1 MVNLVTVPGVELMRT
16 GKWNLSTG
24 EWECTPAEI
33 AAAIDA
39 HAKGILR
46 KPVIRLGHNDPRF
59 SGDPAVGW
67 LDNLRA
73 SADGQALIGDMVG
86 VPEWLAEILPS
97 AYPSRSIEG
106 LYDYT
111 APDGSSHEFV
121 LTGLALL
128 GATRPGVESL
138 QSLQDVARL
147 YDIAAAGQVGGKAIE
162 LIVGEGPHSDPQTF
176 TPTGSVEAADNPK
189 PYGDVKYA
197 DPKNGKYPIDTEE
210 HVRAAWSYINMP
222 KNQKGY
228 SPEELAQI
236 KDRIKTAAKKFGIKI
251 EASEASD
258 TERGPIVALP
268 EKLAEA
274 LGVDA
279 SADEET
285 ILAKIAELKEP
296 EPQQEPP
303 EEGTQPE
310 QVAASG
316 GVVNGLVQ
324 IEQAQLDELK
334 AAAQQGVEA
343 RARQIAED
351 DERTVMAA
359 IGQGKIAP
367 ARKDHWLAALKA
379 DREGTK
385 QVLASLAAGLIPTS
399 EIGHTG
405 VQGHVGSEGA
415 PDPEQQAKDYV
426 HDRIMASLGIP
437 TKKASVN

>member
-1 MVNLVTVPGVELMRT
+1 MVNLVTVPGVELMRV

-24 EWECTPAEI
+24 EWECTTKEI

-39 HAKGILR
+39 HNKGLLR

-73 SADGQALIGDMVG
+73 SEDGQALIGDMVG

-111 APDGSSHEFV
+111 APDGSEHEFV

-162 LIVGEGPHSDPQTF
+162 LTI
-176 TPTGSVEAADNPK
+176 EAADAPK

-197 DPKNGKYPIDTEE
+197 DPKNGKYPIDTAE
-210 HVRAAWSYINMP
+210 HVRAAWAYINMP
-222 KNQKGY
+222 KNQKDY
-228 SPEELAQI
+228 SAAELAQI
-236 KDRIKTAAKKFGIKI
+236 KDRIKAAAKKFGIKI
-251 EASEASD
+251 EAGEASE
-258 TERGPIVALP
+258 TEGGAIVALP
-268 EKLAEA
+268 EKVAEA
-274 LGVDA
+274 LGIDA
-279 SADEET
+279 SADEDT
-285 ILAKIAELKEP
+285 VLAKIAELKPPAPAAEPEP
-296 EPQQEPP
+296 EPQPAP
-303 EEGTQPE
+303 
-310 QVAASG
+310 VAAAA

-324 IEQAQLDELK
+324 IEQATLDELK
-334 AAAQQGVEA
+334 AAAAQGVEA
-343 RARQIAED
+343 RARQIAEE

-379 DREGTK
+379 DRDGTK
-385 QVLASLAAGLIPTS
+385 QVLASLAAGLIPVN
-399 EIGHTG
+399 EVGHQGVAGQIGF
-405 VQGHVGSEGA
+405 EGA
-415 PDPEQQAKDYV
+415 PDPEQQAKDYAHGRV
-426 HDRIMASLGIP
+426 MARLGFP
-437 TKKASVN
+437 TTKGSVN

>member
-1 MVNLVTVPGVELMRT
+1 MTVPGVELMRV

-24 EWECTPAEI
+24 EWECTTKEI

-39 HAKGILR
+39 HDKGLLR

-73 SADGQALIGDMVG
+73 SEDGQALIGDMVG

-111 APDGSSHEFV
+111 APDGSEHEFV

-162 LIVGEGPHSDPQTF
+162 LTI
-176 TPTGSVEAADNPK
+176 EAADAPK

-197 DPKNGKYPIDTEE
+197 DPKNGKYPIDTAE
-210 HVRAAWSYINMP
+210 HVRAAWAYINMP
-222 KNQKGY
+222 KNQKDY
-228 SPEELAQI
+228 SAAELAQI
-236 KDRIKTAAKKFGIKI
+236 KDRIKAAAKKFGIKI
-251 EASEASD
+251 EAGEASE
-258 TERGPIVALP
+258 TEGGAIVALP
-268 EKLAEA
+268 EKVAEA
-274 LGVDA
+274 LGIDA
-279 SADEET
+279 SADEDT
-285 ILAKIAELKEP
+285 VLAKIAELKPPAPAAEPEP
-296 EPQQEPP
+296 EPQPAP
-303 EEGTQPE
+303 
-310 QVAASG
+310 VAAAA

-324 IEQAQLDELK
+324 IEQATLDELK
-334 AAAQQGVEA
+334 AAAAQGVEA
-343 RARQIAED
+343 RARQIAEE

-379 DREGTK
+379 DRDGTK
-385 QVLASLAAGLIPTS
+385 QVLASLAAGLIPVN
-399 EIGHTG
+399 EVGHQGVAGQIGF
-405 VQGHVGSEGA
+405 EGA
-415 PDPEQQAKDYV
+415 PDPEQQAKDYAHGRV
-426 HDRIMASLGIP
+426 MARLGFP
-437 TKKASVN
+437 TTKGSVN

>member
-1 MVNLVTVPGVELMRT
+1 MNLVTVPGVELMRV

-24 EWECTPAEI
+24 EWECTTKEI

-39 HAKGILR
+39 HNKGLLR

-73 SADGQALIGDMVG
+73 SEDGQALIGDMVG

-111 APDGSSHEFV
+111 APDGSEHEFV

-162 LIVGEGPHSDPQTF
+162 LTI
-176 TPTGSVEAADNPK
+176 EAADAPK

-197 DPKNGKYPIDTEE
+197 DPKNGKYPIDTAE
-210 HVRAAWSYINMP
+210 HVRAAWAYINMP
-222 KNQKGY
+222 KNQKDY
-228 SPEELAQI
+228 SAAELAQI
-236 KDRIKTAAKKFGIKI
+236 KDRIKAAAKKFGIKI
-251 EASEASD
+251 EAGEASE
-258 TERGPIVALP
+258 TEGGAIVALP
-268 EKLAEA
+268 EKVAEA
-274 LGVDA
+274 LGIDA
-279 SADEET
+279 SADEDT
-285 ILAKIAELKEP
+285 VLAKIAELKPPAPAAEPEP
-296 EPQQEPP
+296 EPQPAP
-303 EEGTQPE
+303 
-310 QVAASG
+310 VAAAA

-324 IEQAQLDELK
+324 IEQATLDELK
-334 AAAQQGVEA
+334 AAAAQGVEA
-343 RARQIAED
+343 RARQIAEE

-379 DREGTK
+379 DRDGTK
-385 QVLASLAAGLIPTS
+385 QVLASLAAGLIPVN
-399 EIGHTG
+399 EVGHQGVAGQIGF
-405 VQGHVGSEGA
+405 EGA
-415 PDPEQQAKDYV
+415 PDPEQQAKDYAHGMV
-426 HDRIMASLGIP
+426 MARLGFP
-437 TKKASVN
+437 TTKGSVN

>member
-1 MVNLVTVPGVELMRT
+1 MTVPGVELMRV

-24 EWECTPAEI
+24 EWECTEKEI
-33 AAAIDA
+33 AAAIEA
-39 HAKGILR
+39 HEKGILR

-73 SADGQALIGDMVG
+73 SEDGQALIGDMVG

-111 APDGSSHEFV
+111 APDGSEHEFV

-162 LIVGEGPHSDPQTF
+162 LTI
-176 TPTGSVEAADNPK
+176 EAADAPK

-197 DPKNGKYPIDTEE
+197 DPKNGKYPIDTAE

-222 KNQKGY
+222 KNQKDY
-228 SPEELAQI
+228 SAAELAQI
-236 KDRIKTAAKKFGIKI
+236 KDRIKAAAKKFGIKI
-251 EASEASD
+251 EAGEASE
-258 TERGPIVALP
+258 TEGGAIVALP
-268 EKLAEA
+268 EKVAEA
-274 LGVDA
+274 LGIDA
-279 SADEET
+279 SADEDT
-285 ILAKIAELKEP
+285 VLAKIAELKPPAPAAEPEP
-296 EPQQEPP
+296 EPQPAP
-303 EEGTQPE
+303 
-310 QVAASG
+310 VAAAA

-324 IEQAQLDELK
+324 IEQATLDELK
-334 AAAQQGVEA
+334 AAAAQGVEA
-343 RARQIAED
+343 RARQIAEE

-379 DREGTK
+379 DRDGTK
-385 QVLASLAAGLIPTS
+385 QVLASLAAGLIPVN
-399 EIGHTG
+399 EVGHQGVAGQIGF
-405 VQGHVGSEGA
+405 EGA
-415 PDPEQQAKDYV
+415 PDPEQQAKDYAHGRV
-426 HDRIMASLGIP
+426 MARLGFP
-437 TKKASVN
+437 TTKGSVN

>member
-1 MVNLVTVPGVELMRT
+1 MVNLVTVPGIELMRV

-24 EWECTPAEI
+24 EWECTEREI

-39 HAKGILR
+39 HEKGLLR

-67 LDNLRA
+67 IDNLRA

-111 APDGSSHEFV
+111 APDGSEHEFV

-162 LIVGEGPHSDPQTF
+162 LTI
-176 TPTGSVEAADNPK
+176 EAADNPK

-236 KDRIKTAAKKFGIKI
+236 KARIKAAAKKFGIKI
-251 EASEASD
+251 EAAEASE
-258 TERGPIVALP
+258 TEEGGAVVALP
-268 EKLAEA
+268 DNVAEA
-274 LGVDA
+274 LGIDA
-279 SADEET
+279 AADEAT
-285 ILAKIAELKEP
+285 VLAKIAELKTAAPAAEP
-296 EPQQEPP
+296 EPDPAPTPEP
-303 EEGTQPE
+303 
-310 QVAASG
+310 VAAAAAAG
-316 GVVNGLVQ
+316 APGVVNGLVQ

-334 AAAQQGVEA
+334 AAAAQGVEA

-385 QVLASLAAGLIPTS
+385 QVLASLAAGLIPVN
-399 EIGHTG
+399 EVGHQGVAGQIGF
-405 VQGHVGSEGA
+405 EGA
-415 PDPEQQAKDYV
+415 PDPEQQAKDYAHGMV
-426 HDRIMASLGIP
+426 MARLGFP
-437 TKKASVN
+437 TTKGSVN

>member
-1 MVNLVTVPGVELMRT
+1 MVNLVTVPGVELMRV

-24 EWECTPAEI
+24 EWECTEREI

-39 HAKGILR
+39 HEKGLLR

-73 SADGQALIGDMVG
+73 SEDGQALIGDMVG

-111 APDGSSHEFV
+111 APDGSEHEFV

-147 YDIAAAGQVGGKAIE
+147 YDIAAAGHVGGKAIE
-162 LIVGEGPHSDPQTF
+162 LTI
-176 TPTGSVEAADNPK
+176 EAADAPK

-197 DPKNGKYPIDTEE
+197 DPKNGKYPIDTAE
-210 HVRAAWSYINMP
+210 HVRAAWAYINMP
-222 KNQKGY
+222 KNQKDY
-228 SPEELAQI
+228 SAAELAQI
-236 KDRIKTAAKKFGIKI
+236 KDRIKAAAKKFGIKI
-251 EASEASD
+251 EAGEASE
-258 TERGPIVALP
+258 TEGGAIVALP
-268 EKLAEA
+268 EKVAEA
-274 LGVDA
+274 LGIDA
-279 SADEET
+279 SADEDT
-285 ILAKIAELKEP
+285 VLAKIAELKPPAPAAEPEP
-296 EPQQEPP
+296 EPQPAP
-303 EEGTQPE
+303 
-310 QVAASG
+310 VAAAA

-324 IEQAQLDELK
+324 IEQATLDELK
-334 AAAQQGVEA
+334 AAAAQGVEA
-343 RARQIAED
+343 RARQIAEE

-379 DREGTK
+379 DRDGTK
-385 QVLASLAAGLIPTS
+385 QVLASLAAGLIPVN
-399 EIGHTG
+399 EVGHQGVAGQIGF
-405 VQGHVGSEGA
+405 EGA
-415 PDPEQQAKDYV
+415 PDPEQQAKDYAHGRV
-426 HDRIMASLGIP
+426 MARLGFP
-437 TKKASVN
+437 TTKGSVN

>member
-1 MVNLVTVPGVELMRT
+1 MNLVTVPGVELMRV

-24 EWECTPAEI
+24 EWECTEKEI
-33 AAAIDA
+33 AAAIEA
-39 HAKGILR
+39 HEKGILR

-73 SADGQALIGDMVG
+73 SEDGQALIGDMVG

-111 APDGSSHEFV
+111 APDGSEHEFV

-162 LIVGEGPHSDPQTF
+162 LTI
-176 TPTGSVEAADNPK
+176 EAADAPK

-197 DPKNGKYPIDTEE
+197 DPKNGKYPIDTAE

-222 KNQKGY
+222 KNQKDY
-228 SPEELAQI
+228 SAAELAQI
-236 KDRIKTAAKKFGIKI
+236 KDRIKAAAKKFGIKI
-251 EASEASD
+251 EAGEASE
-258 TERGPIVALP
+258 TEGGAIVALP
-268 EKLAEA
+268 EKVAEA
-274 LGVDA
+274 LGIDA
-279 SADEET
+279 SADEDT
-285 ILAKIAELKEP
+285 VLAKIAELKPPAPAAEPEP
-296 EPQQEPP
+296 EPQPAP
-303 EEGTQPE
+303 
-310 QVAASG
+310 VAAAA

-324 IEQAQLDELK
+324 IEQATLDELK
-334 AAAQQGVEA
+334 AAAAQGVEA
-343 RARQIAED
+343 RARQIAEE

-379 DREGTK
+379 DRDGTK
-385 QVLASLAAGLIPTS
+385 QVLASLAAGLIPVN
-399 EIGHTG
+399 EVGHQGVAGQIGF
-405 VQGHVGSEGA
+405 EGA
-415 PDPEQQAKDYV
+415 PDPEQQAKDYAHGRV
-426 HDRIMASLGIP
+426 MARLGFP
-437 TKKASVN
+437 TTKGSVN

>member
-1 MVNLVTVPGVELMRT
+1 MVNLVTVPGVELMRV

-24 EWECTPAEI
+24 EWECTTKEI

-39 HAKGILR
+39 HDKGLLR

-73 SADGQALIGDMVG
+73 SEDGQALIGDMVG

-111 APDGSSHEFV
+111 APDGSEHEFV

-162 LIVGEGPHSDPQTF
+162 LTI
-176 TPTGSVEAADNPK
+176 EAADAPK

-197 DPKNGKYPIDTEE
+197 DPKNGKYPIDTAE

-236 KDRIKTAAKKFGIKI
+236 KGRIKAAAKKFGIKI
-251 EASEASD
+251 EAGEASE
-258 TERGPIVALP
+258 TEGGAIVALP
-268 EKLAEA
+268 EKVAEA
-274 LGVDA
+274 LGIDA
-279 SADEET
+279 SADEDT
-285 ILAKIAELKEP
+285 VLAKIAELKPPAPAAEPEP
-296 EPQQEPP
+296 EPQPAP
-303 EEGTQPE
+303 
-310 QVAASG
+310 VAAAA

-324 IEQAQLDELK
+324 IEQATLDELK
-334 AAAQQGVEA
+334 AAAAQGVEA
-343 RARQIAED
+343 RARQIAEE

-379 DREGTK
+379 DRDGTK
-385 QVLASLAAGLIPTS
+385 QVLASLAAGLIPVN
-399 EIGHTG
+399 EVGHQGVAGQIGF
-405 VQGHVGSEGA
+405 EGA
-415 PDPEQQAKDYV
+415 PDPEQQAKDYAHGRV
-426 HDRIMASLGIP
+426 MARLGFP
-437 TKKASVN
+437 TTKGSVN

>member
-1 MVNLVTVPGVELMRT
+1 MTVPGVELMRV

-24 EWECTPAEI
+24 EWECTTKEI

-39 HAKGILR
+39 HDKGLLR

-73 SADGQALIGDMVG
+73 SEDGQALIGDMVG

-111 APDGSSHEFV
+111 APDGSEHEFV

-162 LIVGEGPHSDPQTF
+162 LTI
-176 TPTGSVEAADNPK
+176 EAADDPK

-197 DPKNGKYPIDTEE
+197 DPKNGKYPIDTAE

-222 KNQKGY
+222 KNQKDY
-228 SPEELAQI
+228 SAAELAQI
-236 KDRIKTAAKKFGIKI
+236 KDRIKAAAKKFGIKI
-251 EASEASD
+251 EAGEASE
-258 TERGPIVALP
+258 TEGGAIVALP
-268 EKLAEA
+268 EKVAEA
-274 LGVDA
+274 LGIDA
-279 SADEET
+279 SADEDT
-285 ILAKIAELKEP
+285 VLAKIAELKPPAPAAEPEP
-296 EPQQEPP
+296 EPQPAP
-303 EEGTQPE
+303 
-310 QVAASG
+310 VAAAA

-324 IEQAQLDELK
+324 IEQATLDELK
-334 AAAQQGVEA
+334 AAAAQGVEA
-343 RARQIAED
+343 RARQIAEE

-379 DREGTK
+379 DRDGTK
-385 QVLASLAAGLIPTS
+385 QVLASLAAGLIPVN
-399 EIGHTG
+399 EVGHQGVAGQIGF
-405 VQGHVGSEGA
+405 EGA
-415 PDPEQQAKDYV
+415 PDPEQQAKDYAHGRV
-426 HDRIMASLGIP
+426 MARLGFP
-437 TKKASVN
+437 TTKGSVN

>member
-1 MVNLVTVPGVELMRT
+1 MNLVTVPGVELMRV

-24 EWECTPAEI
+24 EWECTTKEI

-39 HAKGILR
+39 HNKGLLR

-73 SADGQALIGDMVG
+73 SEDGQALIGDMVG

-111 APDGSSHEFV
+111 APDGSEHEFV

-162 LIVGEGPHSDPQTF
+162 LTI
-176 TPTGSVEAADNPK
+176 EAADAPK

-197 DPKNGKYPIDTEE
+197 DPKNGKYPIDTAE
-210 HVRAAWSYINMP
+210 HVRAAWAYINMP
-222 KNQKGY
+222 KNQKDY
-228 SPEELAQI
+228 SAAELAQI
-236 KDRIKTAAKKFGIKI
+236 KDRIKAAAKKFGIKI
-251 EASEASD
+251 EAGEASE
-258 TERGPIVALP
+258 TEGGAIVALP
-268 EKLAEA
+268 EKVAEA
-274 LGVDA
+274 LGIDA
-279 SADEET
+279 SADEDT
-285 ILAKIAELKEP
+285 VLAKIAELKPPAPAAEPEP
-296 EPQQEPP
+296 EPQPAP
-303 EEGTQPE
+303 
-310 QVAASG
+310 VAAAA

-324 IEQAQLDELK
+324 IEQATLDELK
-334 AAAQQGVEA
+334 AAAAQGVEA
-343 RARQIAED
+343 RARQIAEE

-379 DREGTK
+379 DRDGTK
-385 QVLASLAAGLIPTS
+385 QVLASLAAGLIPVN
-399 EIGHTG
+399 EVGHQGVAGQIGF
-405 VQGHVGSEGA
+405 EGA
-415 PDPEQQAKDYV
+415 PDPEQQAKDYAHGMV
-426 HDRIMASLGIP
+426 MARLGLP
-437 TKKASVN
+437 TTKGSVN

>member
-1 MVNLVTVPGVELMRT
+1 MVNLVTVPGVELMRV

-24 EWECTPAEI
+24 EWECTEKEI
-33 AAAIDA
+33 AAAIEA
-39 HAKGILR
+39 HEKGILR

-73 SADGQALIGDMVG
+73 SEDGQALIGDMVG

-111 APDGSSHEFV
+111 APDGSEHEFV

-162 LIVGEGPHSDPQTF
+162 LTI
-176 TPTGSVEAADNPK
+176 EAADAPK

-197 DPKNGKYPIDTEE
+197 DPKNGKYPIDTAE
-210 HVRAAWSYINMP
+210 HVRAAWAYINMP
-222 KNQKGY
+222 KNQKDY
-228 SPEELAQI
+228 SAAELAQI
-236 KDRIKTAAKKFGIKI
+236 KDRIKAAAKKFGIKI
-251 EASEASD
+251 EAGEASE
-258 TERGPIVALP
+258 TEGGAIVALP
-268 EKLAEA
+268 EKVAEA
-274 LGVDA
+274 LGIDA
-279 SADEET
+279 SADEDT
-285 ILAKIAELKEP
+285 VLAKIAELKPPAPAAEPEP
-296 EPQQEPP
+296 EPQPAP
-303 EEGTQPE
+303 
-310 QVAASG
+310 VAAAA

-324 IEQAQLDELK
+324 IEQATLDELK
-334 AAAQQGVEA
+334 AAAAQGVEA
-343 RARQIAED
+343 RARQIAEE

-379 DREGTK
+379 DRDGTK
-385 QVLASLAAGLIPTS
+385 QVLASLAAGLIPVN
-399 EIGHTG
+399 EVGHQGVAGQIGF
-405 VQGHVGSEGA
+405 EGA
-415 PDPEQQAKDYV
+415 PDPEQQAKDYAHGMV
-426 HDRIMASLGIP
+426 MARLGFP
-437 TKKASVN
+437 TTKGSVN

>member
-1 MVNLVTVPGVELMRT
+1 MVNLVTVPGVELMRV

-24 EWECTPAEI
+24 EWECTTKEI
-33 AAAIDA
+33 AAAIEA
-39 HAKGILR
+39 HEKGILR

-73 SADGQALIGDMVG
+73 SEDGQALIGDMVG

-111 APDGSSHEFV
+111 APDGSEHEFV

-162 LIVGEGPHSDPQTF
+162 LTI
-176 TPTGSVEAADNPK
+176 EAADAPK

-197 DPKNGKYPIDTEE
+197 DPKNGKYPIDTAE

-222 KNQKGY
+222 KNQKDY
-228 SPEELAQI
+228 SAAELAQI
-236 KDRIKTAAKKFGIKI
+236 KDRIKAAAKKFGIKI
-251 EASEASD
+251 EAGEASE
-258 TERGPIVALP
+258 TEGGAIVALP
-268 EKLAEA
+268 EKVAEA
-274 LGVDA
+274 LGIDA
-279 SADEET
+279 SADEDT
-285 ILAKIAELKEP
+285 VLAKIAELKPPAPAAEPEP
-296 EPQQEPP
+296 EPQPAP
-303 EEGTQPE
+303 
-310 QVAASG
+310 VAAAA

-324 IEQAQLDELK
+324 IEQATLDELK
-334 AAAQQGVEA
+334 AAAAQGVEA
-343 RARQIAED
+343 RARQIAEE

-379 DREGTK
+379 DRDGTK
-385 QVLASLAAGLIPTS
+385 QVLASLAAGLIPVN
-399 EIGHTG
+399 EVGHQGVAGQIGF
-405 VQGHVGSEGA
+405 EGA
-415 PDPEQQAKDYV
+415 PDPEQQAKDYAHGRV
-426 HDRIMASLGIP
+426 MARLGFP
-437 TKKASVN
+437 TTKGSVN

>member
-1 MVNLVTVPGVELMRT
+1 MVNLVTVPGVELMRV

-24 EWECTPAEI
+24 EWECTEKEI
-33 AAAIDA
+33 AAAIEA
-39 HAKGILR
+39 HEKGILR

-73 SADGQALIGDMVG
+73 SEDGQALIGDMVG

-111 APDGSSHEFV
+111 APDGSEHEFV

-162 LIVGEGPHSDPQTF
+162 LTI
-176 TPTGSVEAADNPK
+176 EAADAPK

-197 DPKNGKYPIDTEE
+197 DPKNGKYPIDTAE

-222 KNQKGY
+222 KNQKDY
-228 SPEELAQI
+228 SAAELAQI
-236 KDRIKTAAKKFGIKI
+236 KDRIKAAAKKFGIKI
-251 EASEASD
+251 EAGEASE
-258 TERGPIVALP
+258 TEGGAIVALP
-268 EKLAEA
+268 EKVAEA
-274 LGVDA
+274 LGIDA
-279 SADEET
+279 SADEDT
-285 ILAKIAELKEP
+285 VLAKIAELKPPAPAAEPEP
-296 EPQQEPP
+296 EPQPAP
-303 EEGTQPE
+303 
-310 QVAASG
+310 VAAAA

-324 IEQAQLDELK
+324 IEQATLDELK
-334 AAAQQGVEA
+334 AAAAQGVEA
-343 RARQIAED
+343 RARQIAEE

-379 DREGTK
+379 DRDGTK
-385 QVLASLAAGLIPTS
+385 QVLASLAAGLIPVN
-399 EIGHTG
+399 EVGHQGVAGQIGF
-405 VQGHVGSEGA
+405 EGA
-415 PDPEQQAKDYV
+415 PDPEQQAKDYAHGRV
-426 HDRIMASLGIP
+426 MARLGFP
-437 TKKASVN
+437 TTKGSVN

>member
-1 MVNLVTVPGVELMRT
+1 MVNLVTVPGIELMRT

-24 EWECTPAEI
+24 DWECTDKEI

-39 HAKGILR
+39 HQKGLLR

-111 APDGSSHEFV
+111 APDGSEHDFV

-147 YDIAAAGQVGGKAIE
+147 YDIAAAAQVGGKAIE
-162 LIVGEGPHSDPQTF
+162 LTI
-176 TPTGSVEAADNPK
+176 EAAANPQ

-197 DPKNGKYPIDTEE
+197 DPKNGKYPIDTAD

-222 KNQKGY
+222 KNQKDY
-228 SPEELAQI
+228 SAEELAQI
-236 KDRIKTAAKKFGIKI
+236 KGRIKAAAKKFGIKI
-251 EASEASD
+251 EASEASE
-258 TERGPIVALP
+258 TEGGATVALP
-268 EKLAEA
+268 EKVAEA
-274 LGVDA
+274 LGIDA
-279 SADEET
+279 SADEDT
-285 ILAKIAELKEP
+285 VLAKIAELKPAAPAPEIEP
-296 EPQQEPP
+296 EAEPVAP
-303 EEGTQPE
+303 A
-310 QVAASG
+310 VAAAAG
-316 GVVNGLVQ
+316 AVNGVVQ
-324 IEQAQLDELK
+324 IEQAQLDQLV
-334 AAAQQGVEA
+334 AAAQAGQRAE
-343 RARQIAED
+343 ARQIAED

-367 ARKDHWLAALKA
+367 ARKQHWLASLRA

-385 QVLASLAAGLIPTS
+385 QVLASLAAGLVPVK
-399 EIGHTG
+399 EVGHQGVAGQIGF
-405 VQGHVGSEGA
+405 EGA
-415 PDPEQQAKDYV
+415 PDPEQQAKDYAHGRV
-426 HDRIMASLGIP
+426 MARLGFST
-437 TKKASVN
+437 TKGSVN

>member
-1 MVNLVTVPGVELMRT
+1 MVNLVTVPGVELMRV

-24 EWECTPAEI
+24 EWECTTKEI

-39 HAKGILR
+39 HDKGLLR

-73 SADGQALIGDMVG
+73 SEDGQALIGDMVG

-111 APDGSSHEFV
+111 APDGSEHEFV

-162 LIVGEGPHSDPQTF
+162 LTI
-176 TPTGSVEAADNPK
+176 EAADAPK

-197 DPKNGKYPIDTEE
+197 DPKNGKYPIDTAE

-236 KDRIKTAAKKFGIKI
+236 KGRIKAAAKKFGIKI
-251 EASEASD
+251 EAGEAS
-258 TERGPIVALP
+258 EIEGGAIVALP
-268 EKLAEA
+268 EKVAEA
-274 LGVDA
+274 LGIDA
-279 SADEET
+279 SADEDT
-285 ILAKIAELKEP
+285 VLAKIAELKPPAPAAEPEP
-296 EPQQEPP
+296 EPQPAP
-303 EEGTQPE
+303 
-310 QVAASG
+310 VAAAA

-324 IEQAQLDELK
+324 IEQATLDELK
-334 AAAQQGVEA
+334 AAAAQGVEA
-343 RARQIAED
+343 RARQIAEE

-379 DREGTK
+379 DRDGTK
-385 QVLASLAAGLIPTS
+385 QVLASLAAGLIPVN
-399 EIGHTG
+399 EVGHQGVAGQIGF
-405 VQGHVGSEGA
+405 EGA
-415 PDPEQQAKDYV
+415 PDPEQQAKDYAHGRV
-426 HDRIMASLGIP
+426 MARLGFP
-437 TKKASVN
+437 TTKGSVN

>member
-1 MVNLVTVPGVELMRT
+1 MVNLVTVPGVELMRV

-24 EWECTPAEI
+24 EWECTTKEI

-39 HAKGILR
+39 HDKGLLR

-73 SADGQALIGDMVG
+73 SEDGQALIGDMVG

-111 APDGSSHEFV
+111 APDGSEHEFV

-162 LIVGEGPHSDPQTF
+162 LTI
-176 TPTGSVEAADNPK
+176 EAADAPK

-197 DPKNGKYPIDTEE
+197 DPKNGKYPIDTAE

-222 KNQKGY
+222 KNQKDY
-228 SPEELAQI
+228 SAAELAQI
-236 KDRIKTAAKKFGIKI
+236 KDRIKAAAKKFGIKI
-251 EASEASD
+251 EAGEASE
-258 TERGPIVALP
+258 TEGGAIVALP
-268 EKLAEA
+268 EKVAEA
-274 LGVDA
+274 LGIDA
-279 SADEET
+279 SADEDT
-285 ILAKIAELKEP
+285 VLAKIAELKPPAPADEPEP
-296 EPQQEPP
+296 EPQPAP
-303 EEGTQPE
+303 
-310 QVAASG
+310 VAAAA

-324 IEQAQLDELK
+324 IEQATLDELK
-334 AAAQQGVEA
+334 AAAAQGVEA
-343 RARQIAED
+343 RARQIAEE

-379 DREGTK
+379 DRDGTK
-385 QVLASLAAGLIPTS
+385 QVLASLAAGLIPVN
-399 EIGHTG
+399 EVGHQGVAGQIGF
-405 VQGHVGSEGA
+405 EGA
-415 PDPEQQAKDYV
+415 PDPEQQAKDYAHGRV
-426 HDRIMASLGIP
+426 MARLGFP
-437 TKKASVN
+437 TTKGSVN

>member
-1 MVNLVTVPGVELMRT
+1 MVNLVTVPGVELMRV

-24 EWECTPAEI
+24 EWECTTKEI
-33 AAAIDA
+33 AAAIEA
-39 HAKGILR
+39 HEKGILR

-73 SADGQALIGDMVG
+73 SEDGQALIGDMVG

-111 APDGSSHEFV
+111 APDGSEHEFV

-162 LIVGEGPHSDPQTF
+162 LTI
-176 TPTGSVEAADNPK
+176 EAADAPK

-197 DPKNGKYPIDTEE
+197 DPKNGKYPIDTAE
-210 HVRAAWSYINMP
+210 HVRAAWAYINMP
-222 KNQKGY
+222 KNQKDY
-228 SPEELAQI
+228 SAAELAQI
-236 KDRIKTAAKKFGIKI
+236 KDRIKAAAKKFGIKI
-251 EASEASD
+251 EAGEASE
-258 TERGPIVALP
+258 TEGGAIVALP
-268 EKLAEA
+268 EKVAEA
-274 LGVDA
+274 LGIDA
-279 SADEET
+279 SADEDT
-285 ILAKIAELKEP
+285 VLAKIAELKPPAPAAEPEP
-296 EPQQEPP
+296 EPQPAP
-303 EEGTQPE
+303 
-310 QVAASG
+310 VAAAA

-324 IEQAQLDELK
+324 IEQATLDELK
-334 AAAQQGVEA
+334 AAAAQGVEA
-343 RARQIAED
+343 RARQIAEE

-379 DREGTK
+379 DRDGTK
-385 QVLASLAAGLIPTS
+385 QVLASLAAGLIPVN
-399 EIGHTG
+399 EVGHQGVAGQIGF
-405 VQGHVGSEGA
+405 EGA
-415 PDPEQQAKDYV
+415 PDPEQQAKDYAHGRV
-426 HDRIMASLGIP
+426 MARLGFP
-437 TKKASVN
+437 TTKGSVN

>member
-1 MVNLVTVPGVELMRT
+1 MVNLVTVPGIELMRT
-16 GKWNLSTG
+16 GKWDLSTG
-24 EWECTPAEI
+24 EWECTAKEI

-39 HAKGILR
+39 HDKGLLR

-73 SADGQALIGDMVG
+73 SEDGQALIGDMVG

-111 APDGSSHEFV
+111 APDGSEHDFV

-147 YDIAAAGQVGGKAIE
+147 YDIAAAAQVGGKAIE
-162 LIVGEGPHSDPQTF
+162 LT
-176 TPTGSVEAADNPK
+176 VEAATYRDRTTAKEPW
-189 PYGDVKYA
+189 GDVDYA
-197 DPKNGKYPIDTEE
+197 DPGFLDENDQPAEPGHGVKRYPLNDRD
-210 HVRAAWSYINMP
+210 HVKSAWDFINEKANAKLYTP
-222 KNQKGY
+222 TQ
-228 SPEELAQI
+228 LAHI
-236 KDRIKTAAKKFGIKI
+236 RSAIESAAKKFGITI
-251 EASEASD
+251 EAASASE
-258 TERGPIVALP
+258 TEGGAVVALP
-268 EKLAEA
+268 EKVAEA
-274 LGVDA
+274 LGIDA
-279 SADEET
+279 SADEDAV
-285 ILAKIAELKEP
+285 LAKIAELTPAAAP
-296 EPQQEPP
+296 ETAPAAAS
-303 EEGTQPE
+303 
-310 QVAASG
+310 VAAAAA

-334 AAAQQGVEA
+334 AAAAQGVEA

-359 IGQGKIAP
+359 ISQGKIAP

-379 DREGTK
+379 DRDGTK
-385 QVLASLAAGLIPTS
+385 QVLASLAAGLIPVA
-399 EIGHTG
+399 EVGHQG
-405 VQGHVGSEGA
+405 VAGHVSAEGA
-415 PDPEQQAKDYV
+415 PDSEQQAKEYANA
-426 HDRIMASLGIP
+426 RIMAALGIP
-437 TKKASVN
+437 TTKESN

>member
-1 MVNLVTVPGVELMRT
+1 MNLVTVPGVELMRV

-24 EWECTPAEI
+24 EWECTTKEI

-39 HAKGILR
+39 HNKGLLR

-73 SADGQALIGDMVG
+73 SEDGQALIGDMVG

-111 APDGSSHEFV
+111 APDGSEHEFV

-162 LIVGEGPHSDPQTF
+162 LTI
-176 TPTGSVEAADNPK
+176 EAADAPK

-197 DPKNGKYPIDTEE
+197 DPKNGKYPIDTAE
-210 HVRAAWSYINMP
+210 HVRAAWAYINMP
-222 KNQKGY
+222 KNQKDY
-228 SPEELAQI
+228 SAAELAQI
-236 KDRIKTAAKKFGIKI
+236 KDRIKAAAKKFGIKI
-251 EASEASD
+251 EAGEASE
-258 TERGPIVALP
+258 TEGGAIVALP
-268 EKLAEA
+268 EKVAEA
-274 LGVDA
+274 LGIDA
-279 SADEET
+279 SADEDT
-285 ILAKIAELKEP
+285 VLAKIAELKPPAPAAEPEP
-296 EPQQEPP
+296 EPQPAP
-303 EEGTQPE
+303 
-310 QVAASG
+310 VAAAA

-324 IEQAQLDELK
+324 IEQATLDELK
-334 AAAQQGVEA
+334 AAAAQGVEA
-343 RARQIAED
+343 RARQIAEE

-379 DREGTK
+379 DRDGTK
-385 QVLASLAAGLIPTS
+385 QVLASLAAGLIPVN
-399 EIGHTG
+399 EVGHQGVAGQIGF
-405 VQGHVGSEGA
+405 EGA
-415 PDPEQQAKDYV
+415 PDPEQQAKDYAHGRV
-426 HDRIMASLGIP
+426 MARLGFP
-437 TKKASVN
+437 TTKGSVN

>member
-1 MVNLVTVPGVELMRT
+1 MVNLVTVPGVELMRV

-24 EWECTPAEI
+24 EWECTEKEI
-33 AAAIDA
+33 AAAIEA
-39 HAKGILR
+39 HEKGILR

-73 SADGQALIGDMVG
+73 SEDGQALIGDMVG

-111 APDGSSHEFV
+111 APDGSEHEFV

-162 LIVGEGPHSDPQTF
+162 LTI
-176 TPTGSVEAADNPK
+176 EAADAPK

-197 DPKNGKYPIDTEE
+197 DPKNGKYPIDTAE

-222 KNQKGY
+222 KNQKDY
-228 SPEELAQI
+228 SAAELAQI
-236 KDRIKTAAKKFGIKI
+236 KDRIKAAAKKFGIKI
-251 EASEASD
+251 EAGEASE
-258 TERGPIVALP
+258 TEGGAIVALP
-268 EKLAEA
+268 EKVAEA
-274 LGVDA
+274 LGIDA
-279 SADEET
+279 SADEDT
-285 ILAKIAELKEP
+285 VLAKIAELKPPAPAAEPEP
-296 EPQQEPP
+296 EPQPAP
-303 EEGTQPE
+303 
-310 QVAASG
+310 VAAAA

-324 IEQAQLDELK
+324 IEQATLDELK
-334 AAAQQGVEA
+334 AAAAQGVEA
-343 RARQIAED
+343 RARQIAEE

-379 DREGTK
+379 DRDGTK
-385 QVLASLAAGLIPTS
+385 QVLASLAAGLIPVN
-399 EIGHTG
+399 EVGHQGVAGQIGF
-405 VQGHVGSEGA
+405 EGA
-415 PDPEQQAKDYV
+415 PDPEQQAKDYAHGRV
-426 HDRIMASLGIP
+426 MARLGLP
-437 TKKASVN
+437 TTKGSVN

>member
-1 MVNLVTVPGVELMRT
+1 VVNLVTVPGVELMRV

-24 EWECTPAEI
+24 EWECTTKEI

-39 HAKGILR
+39 HDKGLLR

-73 SADGQALIGDMVG
+73 SEDGQALIGDMVG

-111 APDGSSHEFV
+111 APDGSEHEFV

-162 LIVGEGPHSDPQTF
+162 LTI
-176 TPTGSVEAADNPK
+176 EAADAPK

-197 DPKNGKYPIDTEE
+197 DPKNGKYPIDTAE

-222 KNQKGY
+222 KNQKDY
-228 SPEELAQI
+228 SAAELAQI
-236 KDRIKTAAKKFGIKI
+236 KDRIKAAAKKFGIKI
-251 EASEASD
+251 EAGEASE
-258 TERGPIVALP
+258 TEGGAIVALP
-268 EKLAEA
+268 EKVAEA
-274 LGVDA
+274 LGIDA
-279 SADEET
+279 SADEDT
-285 ILAKIAELKEP
+285 VLAKIAELKPPAPAAEPEP
-296 EPQQEPP
+296 EPQPAP
-303 EEGTQPE
+303 
-310 QVAASG
+310 VAAAA

-324 IEQAQLDELK
+324 IEQATLDELK
-334 AAAQQGVEA
+334 AAAAQGVEA
-343 RARQIAED
+343 RARQIAEE

-379 DREGTK
+379 DRDGTK
-385 QVLASLAAGLIPTS
+385 QVLASLAAGLIPVN
-399 EIGHTG
+399 EVGHQGVAGQIGF
-405 VQGHVGSEGA
+405 EGA
-415 PDPEQQAKDYV
+415 PDPEQQAKDYAHGRV
-426 HDRIMASLGIP
+426 MARLGFP
-437 TKKASVN
+437 TTKGSVN

>member
-24 EWECTPAEI
+24 EWECTEKEI
-33 AAAIDA
+33 AAAIEA
-39 HAKGILR
+39 HEKGILR

-73 SADGQALIGDMVG
+73 SEDGRALIGDMVG

-111 APDGSSHEFV
+111 APDGSVHEFV

-147 YDIAAAGQVGGKAIE
+147 YDIAAAGRMGGKAIE
-162 LIVGEGPHSDPQTF
+162 LVIQGSDAPR
-176 TPTGSVEAADNPK
+176 

-197 DPKNGKYPIDTEE
+197 DPKNGKYPIDTAER
-210 HVRAAWSYINMP
+210 VRAAWAYINMP
-222 KNQKGY
+222 KNQKDY
-228 SPEELAQI
+228 SAAELAKI
-236 KDRIKTAAKKFGIKI
+236 KDRIKSAAKKFGIKI
-251 EASEASD
+251 SDDDDDDDGGKTEAATNSD
-258 TERGPIVALP
+258 TERGSIVALSP
-268 EKLAEA
+268 DIAEA
-274 LGVDA
+274 IGVDA
-279 SADEET
+279 SADEDT
-285 ILAKIAELKEP
+285 ILTKIAELK
-296 EPQQEPP
+296 QRADAAKV
-303 EEGTQPE
+303 T
-310 QVAASG
+310 ASG
-316 GVVNGLVQ
+316 ADNGLVQ

-334 AAAQQGVEA
+334 AAAAQGVEA
-343 RARQIAED
+343 RARQIAEE
-351 DERTVMAA
+351 DERIVMAA
-359 IGQGKIAP
+359 IQQGKIAP
-367 ARKDHWLAALKA
+367 ARKQHWLDSLRA

-385 QVLASLAAGLIPTS
+385 QVLESLAAGLIPTS
-399 EIGHTG
+399 EIGHQG
-405 VQGHVGSEGA
+405 VRGQVGFEAA
-415 PDPEQQAKDYV
+415 PDPEQEAKERV
-426 HDRIMASLGIP
+426 HARIMASLGIP

>member
-1 MVNLVTVPGVELMRT
+1 MVNLVTVPGVELMRV

-24 EWECTPAEI
+24 EWECTTKEI

-39 HAKGILR
+39 HDKGLLR

-73 SADGQALIGDMVG
+73 SEDGQALIGDMVG

-111 APDGSSHEFV
+111 APDGSEHEFV

-162 LIVGEGPHSDPQTF
+162 LTI
-176 TPTGSVEAADNPK
+176 EAADAPK

-197 DPKNGKYPIDTEE
+197 DPKNGKYPIDTAE
-210 HVRAAWSYINMP
+210 HVRAAWAYINMP
-222 KNQKGY
+222 KNQKDY
-228 SPEELAQI
+228 SAAELAQI
-236 KDRIKTAAKKFGIKI
+236 KDRIKAAAKKFGIKI
-251 EASEASD
+251 EAGEASE
-258 TERGPIVALP
+258 TEGGAIVALP
-268 EKLAEA
+268 EKVAEA
-274 LGVDA
+274 LGIDA
-279 SADEET
+279 SADEDT
-285 ILAKIAELKEP
+285 VLAKIAELKPPAPAAEPEP
-296 EPQQEPP
+296 EPQPAP
-303 EEGTQPE
+303 
-310 QVAASG
+310 VAAAA

-324 IEQAQLDELK
+324 IEQATLDELK
-334 AAAQQGVEA
+334 AAAAQGVEA
-343 RARQIAED
+343 RARQIAEE

-379 DREGTK
+379 DRDGTK
-385 QVLASLAAGLIPTS
+385 QVLASLAAGLIPVN
-399 EIGHTG
+399 EVGHQGVAGQIGF
-405 VQGHVGSEGA
+405 EGA
-415 PDPEQQAKDYV
+415 PDPEQQAKDYA
-426 HDRIMASLGIP
+426 HGMIMARLGFP
-437 TKKASVN
+437 TTKGSVN

>member
-1 MVNLVTVPGVELMRT
+1 MVNLVTVPGVELMRV

-24 EWECTPAEI
+24 EWECTTKEI

-39 HAKGILR
+39 HNKGLLR

-73 SADGQALIGDMVG
+73 SEDGQALIGDMVG

-111 APDGSSHEFV
+111 APDGSEHEFV

-162 LIVGEGPHSDPQTF
+162 LTI
-176 TPTGSVEAADNPK
+176 EAADAPK

-197 DPKNGKYPIDTEE
+197 DPKNGKYPIDTAE
-210 HVRAAWSYINMP
+210 HVRAAWAYINMP
-222 KNQKGY
+222 KNQKDY
-228 SPEELAQI
+228 SAAELAQI
-236 KDRIKTAAKKFGIKI
+236 KDRIKAAAKKFGIKI
-251 EASEASD
+251 EAGEASE
-258 TERGPIVALP
+258 TEGGAIVALP
-268 EKLAEA
+268 EKVAEA
-274 LGVDA
+274 LGIDA
-279 SADEET
+279 SADEDT
-285 ILAKIAELKEP
+285 VLAKIAELKPPAPAAEPEP
-296 EPQQEPP
+296 EPQPAP
-303 EEGTQPE
+303 
-310 QVAASG
+310 VAAAA

-324 IEQAQLDELK
+324 IEQATLDELK
-334 AAAQQGVEA
+334 AAAAQGVEA
-343 RARQIAED
+343 RARQIAEE

-379 DREGTK
+379 DRDGTK
-385 QVLASLAAGLIPTS
+385 QVLASLAAGLIPVN
-399 EIGHTG
+399 EVGHQGVAGQIGF
-405 VQGHVGSEGA
+405 EGA
-415 PDPEQQAKDYV
+415 PDPEQQAKDYAHGMV
-426 HDRIMASLGIP
+426 MARLGFP
-437 TKKASVN
+437 TTKGSVN

>member
-1 MVNLVTVPGVELMRT
+1 MVNLVTVPGVELMRV

-24 EWECTPAEI
+24 EWECTTKEI

-39 HAKGILR
+39 HDKGLLR

-73 SADGQALIGDMVG
+73 SEDGQALIGDMVG

-111 APDGSSHEFV
+111 APDGSEHEFV

-162 LIVGEGPHSDPQTF
+162 LTI
-176 TPTGSVEAADNPK
+176 EAADAPK

-197 DPKNGKYPIDTEE
+197 DPKNGKYPIDTAE
-210 HVRAAWSYINMP
+210 HVRAAWAYINMP
-222 KNQKGY
+222 KNQKDY
-228 SPEELAQI
+228 SAAELAQI
-236 KDRIKTAAKKFGIKI
+236 KDRIKAAAKKFGIKI
-251 EASEASD
+251 EAGEASE
-258 TERGPIVALP
+258 TEGGAIVALP
-268 EKLAEA
+268 EKVAEA
-274 LGVDA
+274 LGIDA
-279 SADEET
+279 SADEDT
-285 ILAKIAELKEP
+285 VLAKIAELKPPAPAAEPEP
-296 EPQQEPP
+296 EPQPAP
-303 EEGTQPE
+303 
-310 QVAASG
+310 VAAAA

-324 IEQAQLDELK
+324 IEQATLDELK
-334 AAAQQGVEA
+334 AAAAQGVEA
-343 RARQIAED
+343 RARQIAEE

-379 DREGTK
+379 DRDGTK
-385 QVLASLAAGLIPTS
+385 QVLASLAAGLIPVN
-399 EIGHTG
+399 EVGHQGVAGQIGF
-405 VQGHVGSEGA
+405 EGA
-415 PDPEQQAKDYV
+415 PDPEQQAKDYAHGMV
-426 HDRIMASLGIP
+426 MARLGLP
-437 TKKASVN
+437 TTKGSVN

>member
-1 MVNLVTVPGVELMRT
+1 MVNLVTVPGVELMRV

-24 EWECTPAEI
+24 EWECTEREI

-39 HAKGILR
+39 HEKGLLR

-73 SADGQALIGDMVG
+73 SEDGQALIGDMVG

-111 APDGSSHEFV
+111 APDGSEHEFV

-162 LIVGEGPHSDPQTF
+162 LTI
-176 TPTGSVEAADNPK
+176 EAADAPK

-197 DPKNGKYPIDTEE
+197 DPKNGKYPIDTAE
-210 HVRAAWSYINMP
+210 HVRAAWAYINMP
-222 KNQKGY
+222 KNQKDY
-228 SPEELAQI
+228 SAAELAQI
-236 KDRIKTAAKKFGIKI
+236 KDRIKAAAKKFGIKI
-251 EASEASD
+251 EAGEASE
-258 TERGPIVALP
+258 TEGGAIVALP
-268 EKLAEA
+268 EKVAEA
-274 LGVDA
+274 LGIDA
-279 SADEET
+279 SADEDT
-285 ILAKIAELKEP
+285 VLAKIAELKPPAPAAEPEP
-296 EPQQEPP
+296 EPQPAP
-303 EEGTQPE
+303 
-310 QVAASG
+310 VAAAA

-324 IEQAQLDELK
+324 IEQATLDELK
-334 AAAQQGVEA
+334 AAAAQGVEA
-343 RARQIAED
+343 RARQIAEE

-379 DREGTK
+379 DRDGTK
-385 QVLASLAAGLIPTS
+385 QVLASLAAGLIPVN
-399 EIGHTG
+399 EVGHQGVAGQIGF
-405 VQGHVGSEGA
+405 EGA
-415 PDPEQQAKDYV
+415 PDPEQQAKDYAHGRV
-426 HDRIMASLGIP
+426 MARLGFP
-437 TKKASVN
+437 TTKGSVN

>member
-1 MVNLVTVPGVELMRT
+1 MVNLVTVPGVELMRV

-24 EWECTPAEI
+24 EWECTTKEI

-39 HAKGILR
+39 HNKGLLR

-73 SADGQALIGDMVG
+73 SEDGQALIGDMVG

-111 APDGSSHEFV
+111 APDGSEHEFV

-162 LIVGEGPHSDPQTF
+162 LTI
-176 TPTGSVEAADNPK
+176 EAADAPK

-197 DPKNGKYPIDTEE
+197 DPKNGKYPIDTAE
-210 HVRAAWSYINMP
+210 HVRAAWAYINMP
-222 KNQKGY
+222 KNQKDY
-228 SPEELAQI
+228 SAAELAQI
-236 KDRIKTAAKKFGIKI
+236 KDRIKAAAKKFGIKI
-251 EASEASD
+251 EAGEASE
-258 TERGPIVALP
+258 TEGGAIVALP
-268 EKLAEA
+268 EKVAEA
-274 LGVDA
+274 LGIDA
-279 SADEET
+279 SADEDT
-285 ILAKIAELKEP
+285 VLAKIAELKPPAPTAEPEP
-296 EPQQEPP
+296 EPQPAP
-303 EEGTQPE
+303 
-310 QVAASG
+310 VAAAA

-324 IEQAQLDELK
+324 IEQATLDELK
-334 AAAQQGVEA
+334 AAAAQGVEA
-343 RARQIAED
+343 RARQIAEE

-379 DREGTK
+379 DRDGTK
-385 QVLASLAAGLIPTS
+385 QVLASLAAGLIPVN
-399 EIGHTG
+399 EVGHQGVAGQIGF
-405 VQGHVGSEGA
+405 EGA
-415 PDPEQQAKDYV
+415 PDPEQQAKDYAHGMV
-426 HDRIMASLGIP
+426 MARLGLP
-437 TKKASVN
+437 TTKGSVN

>member
-1 MVNLVTVPGVELMRT
+1 MVNLVTVPGVELMRV

-24 EWECTPAEI
+24 EWECTEKEI
-33 AAAIDA
+33 AAAIEA
-39 HAKGILR
+39 HEKGILR

-73 SADGQALIGDMVG
+73 SEDGQALIGDMVG

-111 APDGSSHEFV
+111 APDGSEHEFV

-162 LIVGEGPHSDPQTF
+162 LTI
-176 TPTGSVEAADNPK
+176 EAADAPK

-197 DPKNGKYPIDTEE
+197 DPKNGKYPIDTAE
-210 HVRAAWSYINMP
+210 HVRAAWAYINMP
-222 KNQKGY
+222 KNQKDY
-228 SPEELAQI
+228 SAAELAQI
-236 KDRIKTAAKKFGIKI
+236 KDRIKAAAKKFGIKI
-251 EASEASD
+251 EAGEASE
-258 TERGPIVALP
+258 TEGGAIVALP
-268 EKLAEA
+268 EKVAEA
-274 LGVDA
+274 LGIDA
-279 SADEET
+279 SADEDT
-285 ILAKIAELKEP
+285 VLAKIAELKPPAPAAEPEP
-296 EPQQEPP
+296 EPQPAP
-303 EEGTQPE
+303 
-310 QVAASG
+310 VAAAA

-324 IEQAQLDELK
+324 IEQATLDELK
-334 AAAQQGVEA
+334 AAAAQGVEA
-343 RARQIAED
+343 RARQIAEE

-379 DREGTK
+379 DRDGTK
-385 QVLASLAAGLIPTS
+385 QVLASLAAGLIPVN
-399 EIGHTG
+399 EVGHQGVAGQIGF
-405 VQGHVGSEGA
+405 EGA
-415 PDPEQQAKDYV
+415 PDPEQQAKDYAHGRV
-426 HDRIMASLGIP
+426 MARLGFP
-437 TKKASVN
+437 TTKGSVN

>member
-1 MVNLVTVPGVELMRT
+1 MVNLVTVPGVELMRV

-24 EWECTPAEI
+24 EWECTTKEI

-39 HAKGILR
+39 HDKGLLR

-73 SADGQALIGDMVG
+73 SEDGQALIGDMVG

-111 APDGSSHEFV
+111 APDGSEHEFV

-162 LIVGEGPHSDPQTF
+162 LTI
-176 TPTGSVEAADNPK
+176 EAADAPK

-197 DPKNGKYPIDTEE
+197 DPKNGKYPIDTAE
-210 HVRAAWSYINMP
+210 HVRAAWAYINMP
-222 KNQKGY
+222 KNQKDY
-228 SPEELAQI
+228 SAAELAQI
-236 KDRIKTAAKKFGIKI
+236 KDRIKAAAKKFGIKI
-251 EASEASD
+251 EAGEASE
-258 TERGPIVALP
+258 TEGGAIVALP
-268 EKLAEA
+268 EKVAEA
-274 LGVDA
+274 LGIDA
-279 SADEET
+279 SADEDT
-285 ILAKIAELKEP
+285 VLAKIAELKPPAPADEPEP
-296 EPQQEPP
+296 EPQPAP
-303 EEGTQPE
+303 
-310 QVAASG
+310 VAAAA

-324 IEQAQLDELK
+324 IEQATLDELK
-334 AAAQQGVEA
+334 AAAAQGVEA
-343 RARQIAED
+343 RARQIAEE

-379 DREGTK
+379 DRDGTK
-385 QVLASLAAGLIPTS
+385 QVLASLAAGLIPVN
-399 EIGHTG
+399 EVGHQGVAGQIGF
-405 VQGHVGSEGA
+405 EGA
-415 PDPEQQAKDYV
+415 PDPEQQAKDYAHGRV
-426 HDRIMASLGIP
+426 MARLGFP
-437 TKKASVN
+437 TTKGSVN

>member
-1 MVNLVTVPGVELMRT
+1 
-16 GKWNLSTG
+16 
-24 EWECTPAEI
+24 
-33 AAAIDA
+33 
-39 HAKGILR
+39 KGLLR

-73 SADGQALIGDMVG
+73 SEDGQALIGDMVG

-111 APDGSSHEFV
+111 APDGSEHEFV

-162 LIVGEGPHSDPQTF
+162 LTI
-176 TPTGSVEAADNPK
+176 EAADAPK

-197 DPKNGKYPIDTEE
+197 DPKNGKYPIDTAE
-210 HVRAAWSYINMP
+210 HVRAAWAYINMP
-222 KNQKGY
+222 KNQKDY
-228 SPEELAQI
+228 SAAELAQI
-236 KDRIKTAAKKFGIKI
+236 KDRIKAAAKKFGIKI
-251 EASEASD
+251 EAGEASE
-258 TERGPIVALP
+258 TEGGAIVALP
-268 EKLAEA
+268 EKVAEA
-274 LGVDA
+274 LGIDA
-279 SADEET
+279 SADEDT
-285 ILAKIAELKEP
+285 VLAKIAELKPPAPAAEPEP
-296 EPQQEPP
+296 EPQPAP
-303 EEGTQPE
+303 
-310 QVAASG
+310 VAAAA

-324 IEQAQLDELK
+324 IEQATLDELK
-334 AAAQQGVEA
+334 AAAAQGVEA
-343 RARQIAED
+343 RARQIAEE

-379 DREGTK
+379 DRDGTK
-385 QVLASLAAGLIPTS
+385 QVLASLAAGLIPVN
-399 EIGHTG
+399 EVGHQGVAGQIGF
-405 VQGHVGSEGA
+405 EGA
-415 PDPEQQAKDYV
+415 PDPEQQAKDYAHGRV
-426 HDRIMASLGIP
+426 MARLGFP
-437 TKKASVN
+437 TTKGSVN